1 MALKEVIMADMK
13 SAMREKDSTR
23 LNAIRLLRAALQR
36 RELDDRTALDDDGV
50 VAVVQKMIKQS
61 RDSIAQF
68 KRGGRDDLILNETTL
83 VQVLER
89 YLPEQIN
96 EAVLID
102 LVIKAIAD
110 TGADNMRDI
119 GKVMAKLKPAIQGRA
134 DLGQVSAIVK
144 QKLNS

>member
-1 MALKEVIMADMK
+1 MADMK

-36 RELDDRTALDDDGV
+36 RELDDRTTLDDDGV

-68 KRGGRDDLILNETTL
+68 KRGGRDDLILNEMTL

>member
-1 MALKEVIMADMK
+1 MALKEIIMADMK

-36 RELDDRTALDDDGV
+36 RELDDRTTLNDDGV

>member
-1 MALKEVIMADMK
+1 M
-13 SAMREKDSTR
+13 
-23 LNAIRLLRAALQR
+23 
-36 RELDDRTALDDDGV
+36 
-50 VAVVQKMIKQS
+50 
-61 RDSIAQF
+61 
-68 KRGGRDDLILNETTL
+68 NETTL